1 MVIGSRS
8 INIEQKSVIER
19 AITAAPEVGVR
30 ASFVAFFNESFNEDV
45 AVFRITPCTVDQRN
59 VLSFEDSN
67 SDLIWLHWLWLYM
80 PVFEAVS
87 LTLICLVD
95 LDPTSNSS
103 LG

>member
-1 MVIGSRS
+1 MVIDSRS

-45 AVFRITPCTVDQRN
+45 AVFNTPCIVDQRN

-87 LTLICLVD
+87 LTLM
-95 LDPTSNSS
+95 S
-103 LG
+103 G